1 MFGMEINETYLDKI
15 YDDFRREQGI
25 LMEAIKQGAEE
36 DKAKDMTTQITILN
50 SLTMMILR
58 FRNLK
63 KKLALKINC

>member
-1 MFGMEINETYLDKI
+1 MEINESYLDKI

-25 LMEAIKQGAEE
+25 LMEAIKQVAEE
-36 DKAKDMTTQITILN
+36 DKAKDMTMQITILN

>member
-1 MFGMEINETYLDKI
+1 MEINESYLDKI

>member
-1 MFGMEINETYLDKI
+1 MEINETYLDKI

>member
-1 MFGMEINETYLDKI
+1 MFGMEINESYLDKI

>member
-15 YDDFRREQGI
+15 YDDFRREQGT